1 MLVVVHSRLSVVS
14 IVGVFCF
21 SSRRRH
27 TRCALVTGV
36 QTCALP
42 ICTPGSAADLR
53 GHVLVGYVPEFIF
66 SPELDYLDEVEA
78 GLEASL
84 RATSINMQHRM
95 IAEGAGIGVL
105 PDFIA
110 GRDPARSEEH
120 TSELQSL
127 MRISY
132 AVFCLKKK
140 KTTTIIIERHK

>member
-1 MLVVVHSRLSVVS
+1 MRMCLLCL
-14 IVGVFCF
+14 FFF

-42 ICTPGSAADLR
+42 ISFFAAFLTALRPAAFTAFFTARLLATFLADFALFVLAGLLRAGLADLR
-53 GHVLVGYVPEFIF
+53 WVFFAAFTGQSF
-66 SPELDYLDEVEA
+66 
-78 GLEASL
+78 
-84 RATSINMQHRM
+84 R
-95 IAEGAGIGVL
+95 EG
-105 PDFIA
+105 PSD
-110 GRDPARSEEH
+110 RSEEH

-140 KTTTIIIERHK
+140 KKQVHNNNKK